1 MSDCSLQYSHIDACM
16 ARALPVWK
24 CILRQAHSLREARMH
39 ALCCAVSYLVVPS
52 SARERAMGEEVE
64 VESDWPAK
72 GQEGEIEKTE

>member
-1 MSDCSLQYSHIDACM
+1 MAMSDCSLQYSHIDACM
-16 ARALPVWK
+16 AHALPVWK
-24 CILRQAHSLREARMH
+24 CILRQAHSLHEARMH

-52 SARERAMGEEVE
+52 SVE